1 MKKIEDK
8 YPSYPNRLTSYLE
21 ENYDDELDNLLLLD
35 GFEPAFIGVVESF
48 GGKPKAC
55 YSAEK
60 CIDILM
66 EDNMSH
72 EEAVEYFSFNI
83 EQAYVGEYTPAF
95 IHRFTFDDN
104 FKF

>member
-1 MKKIEDK
+1 
-8 YPSYPNRLTSYLE
+8 
-21 ENYDDELDNLLLLD
+21 
-35 GFEPAFIGVVESF
+35 
-48 GGKPKAC
+48 
-55 YSAEK
+55 
-60 CIDILM
+60 M